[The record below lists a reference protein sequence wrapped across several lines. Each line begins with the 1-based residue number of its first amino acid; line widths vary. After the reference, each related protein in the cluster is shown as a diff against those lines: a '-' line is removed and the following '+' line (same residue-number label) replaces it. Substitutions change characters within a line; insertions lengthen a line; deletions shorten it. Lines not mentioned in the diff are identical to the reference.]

1 MELEDLRGCICG
13 LPGAAY
19 TSLKNSE
26 LDINISTRHDM
37 SYNIGYPYKWTQ

>member
-26 LDINISTRHDM
+26 LDIK
-37 SYNIGYPYKWTQ
+37 YKNFNKA